1 MFGNAWLNVV
11 SLLLGLAAWAL
22 PLAALVLKRGN
33 AFAFTSFCSCI
44 FSLLSVILSLAHV
57 VEIRDWSALMDT
69 IGAFVFAATVL
80 VIGTLLLNLA
90 LVWKKR

>member
-1 MFGNAWLNVV
+1 MLGNIRINVA

-22 PLAALVLKRGN
+22 PLAALVLKKGN
-33 AFAFTSFCSCI
+33 AFTYTSFCSCI

-69 IGAFVFAATVL
+69 IGAFVFAAMVL
-80 VIGTLLLNLA
+80 VVGTLLLNLA
-90 LVWKKR
+90 VVWKKR